1 MQFSSAC
8 PFHILPILVQCA
20 VAFPIDFFF
29 NSLKRV
35 DVSLLSQVTRPL
47 RGIKYAPS
55 PVGPLANGGN
65 NTAVPVEDSA
75 ESYHPASLDVTVIL
89 PARYLGSW
97 VPR

>member
-1 MQFSSAC
+1 MRCRFSYRFLLQFSEAC
-8 PFHILPILVQCA
+8 
-20 VAFPIDFFF
+20 
-29 NSLKRV
+29 